1 MSTRWAAAVVAAVW
15 VFGALLGVGCATAR
29 ADGTVYELIVDG
41 NGDAQVYACQ
51 LYSPPPCVVTC
62 SMAGGR
68 CDL

>member
-1 MSTRWAAAVVAAVW
+1 VSARFAAAVVAALW
-15 VFGALLGVGCATAR
+15 AFGALLGVGCAAAH
-29 ADGTVYELIVDG
+29 ADDTVYELIVDS

-51 LYSPPPCVVTC
+51 VDSPPPCVRTC